1 MWNVELKTLHDFKG
15 LGGWVQFPQIALLPQ
30 IPYNRLNLNL
40 KWSLHLSK
48 VPLDVKWLVEDF

>member
-15 LGGWVQFPQIALLPQ
+15 LGRWVQFPQIALLPQ
-30 IPYNRLNLNL
+30 IPYNGLNLNL